1 MYGHFHNTIQHYFA
15 ESLITILILS
25 SSASFTQTKTNLEV
39 FYSLTD
45 SLTNK
50 VASEF
55 SGKGMGVVLT
65 LNTGES
71 YSIFSNNIKSGL
83 QKNGIKIFTISPDG
97 ETLPEVSLNLTNAKV
112 EYGETERDGWF
123 GDYFLPRKIFIEGN
137 YLNSSS
143 MRGLSDFY
151 FVSLDSVKVE
161 EIESLENESFP
172 FTKGKIPAE
181 PFFSS
186 LWEPV
191 IAIGVAAVTVI
202 LFFSVR
208 SK

>member
-1 MYGHFHNTIQHYFA
+1 MYGHFRNTIQHYFA

-65 LNTGES
+65 LNTGEY

-172 FTKGKIPAE
+172 FTKDKIPAE